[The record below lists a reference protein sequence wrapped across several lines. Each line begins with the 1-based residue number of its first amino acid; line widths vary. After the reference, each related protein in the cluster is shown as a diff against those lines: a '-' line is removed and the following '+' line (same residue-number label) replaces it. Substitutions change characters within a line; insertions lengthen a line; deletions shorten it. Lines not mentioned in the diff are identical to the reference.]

1 MKCPRLLQCQRNCY
15 YGLLCVLDNF
25 FRIFQNNGE
34 IYSSWSNYLVHP
46 VHSNKFEYS
55 LDDRVSRTPSSS
67 SDFHRR
73 LLRLRCY
80 KSRNFVGP
88 KQISSDKEKLKF
100 GSCLTIYTPS
110 SEKEEKPEERG
121 GEKKRRNRR
130 RRFPSGNTNCTF
142 TRVNPKSV
150 APRRNQKVC
159 WYLFLGGWEC
169 TFRGMEIYFHR
180 GGEQQRRWQCWKDL
194 SRGREAERVLA
205 ETSSSGAFPSGCKR
219 RWQNPRLFL
228 LPACLRVIVPR
239 NSSIF

>member
-1 MKCPRLLQCQRNCY
+1 MKCPRLLQCRKNCY

-100 GSCLTIYTPS
+100 GSCLTIYIPS

-121 GEKKRRNRR
+121 EVKKSGGTGGEDFLAGIQIALLRELIPSRWRQDEIKKFADIFFSGAESVRFGARYGNILSPRR
-130 RRFPSGNTNCTF
+130 RTTAALAMLERPLE
-142 TRVNPKSV
+142 R
-150 APRRNQKVC
+150 
-159 WYLFLGGWEC
+159 
-169 TFRGMEIYFHR
+169 
-180 GGEQQRRWQCWKDL
+180 
-194 SRGREAERVLA
+194 SRGRESAGRDVVFRSFSL
-205 ETSSSGAFPSGCKR
+205 
-219 RWQNPRLFL
+219 RL
-228 LPACLRVIVPR
+228 
-239 NSSIF
+239 